1 MHLVTRY
8 MIMHYN
14 SNNFYK
20 SREFQPTSYSLLA
33 KKESFAI
40 KVAYPLIEF
49 EFFETLRKV
58 EKMEYSGRFQLQQRR
73 YKTSM

>member
-1 MHLVTRY
+1 
-8 MIMHYN
+8 MHYN

-49 EFFETLRKV
+49 
-58 EKMEYSGRFQLQQRR
+58 
-73 YKTSM
+73 